1 MSTSVLPMQ
10 SMQASIARDRS
21 RRTASIS
28 SYARIPNDSG
38 QQNPSP
44 MVNPGQ
50 PELAENSL
58 RKPSDGSSFLESID
72 NYGAGIQQLPPIPQ
86 NPQHDVETSDGSLP
100 SHIDRSARQPELPR
114 CSTSGASSGVTSV
127 GSLGCSISTGN
138 PSQNHSRVDSSIS
151 PSHGVDPVGH
161 FGTLI
166 RTIRC

>member
-1 MSTSVLPMQ
+1 MSASVLPVQ
-10 SMQASIARDRS
+10 SMQASVARARS
-21 RRTASIS
+21 RRTASNS

-50 PELAENSL
+50 PELAGNSL
-58 RKPSDGSSFLESID
+58 GQPSDGSSFLGSID
-72 NYGAGIQQLPPIPQ
+72 NYGAGIQQLPLIPQ

-100 SHIDRSARQPELPR
+100 SHIDRSARQPGLPR

-127 GSLGCSISTGN
+127 GSLGCSTSTGN